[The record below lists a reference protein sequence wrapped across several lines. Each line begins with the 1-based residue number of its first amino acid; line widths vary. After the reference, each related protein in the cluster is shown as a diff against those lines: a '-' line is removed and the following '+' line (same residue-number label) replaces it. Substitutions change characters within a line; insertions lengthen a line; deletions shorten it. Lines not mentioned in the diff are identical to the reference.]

1 MKLPRLIAP
10 VVGSS
15 FLLMGLSM
23 PSCPGQ
29 KEMQQ
34 SVEALKASETEMK
47 VKLTSAENSIK
58 GLKEDVAQMKT
69 LVAQVSNT
77 VLEQKSAIEKLEGD
91 IKGLQ
96 SSKGPAAKGKAG
108 SKKK

>member
-1 MKLPRLIAP
+1 MKLPRSVVP

-29 KEMQQ
+29 QEMQQ

-58 GLKEDVAQMKT
+58 GLKEDVAEMKT
-69 LVAQVSNT
+69 MVAQVSNT
-77 VLEQKSAIEKLEGD
+77 VLEQKATLEKMDEAL
-91 IKGLQ
+91 KALQ
-96 SSKGPAAKGKAG
+96 SSKGPAAKGKPSG
-108 SKKK
+108 KKK

>member
-1 MKLPRLIAP
+1 
-10 VVGSS
+10 
-15 FLLMGLSM
+15 MGLSM

-29 KEMQQ
+29 QEMQQ

-58 GLKEDVAQMKT
+58 GLKDDVTQMKT

-77 VLEQKSAIEKLEGD
+77 VLEQKAAIEKLEGD
-91 IKGLQ
+91 IKALQ